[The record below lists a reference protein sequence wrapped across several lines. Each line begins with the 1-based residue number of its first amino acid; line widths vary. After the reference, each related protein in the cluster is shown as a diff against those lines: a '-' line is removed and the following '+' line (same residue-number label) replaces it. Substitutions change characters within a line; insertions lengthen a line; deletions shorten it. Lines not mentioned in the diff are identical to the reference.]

1 MKALR
6 TNPDERFGSVLE
18 FQFAVRNY
26 QRHEESRRLSA
37 RAAELVG
44 EKAETAS
51 LLAYHTYQTAAAL
64 FEESLRTWPQNTL
77 ARNGLRST
85 RLRYAQ
91 LASQKGDYDLGL
103 QVTAQEP
110 ADAEFVALSNKL
122 SQAKT
127 IRSSVK
133 WTAIAAMLLVVA
145 LGVKSIYD
153 NGIITNLNA
162 EVTARKAEATK
173 AIADAN
179 DAKAEAD
186 TAVAQAGTA
195 KAEAARAQEEAVVA
209 QREAE
214 QSRMAAAKSNE
225 QALAARDAA
234 SKAEQ
239 DAEQSRMDAA
249 AAVAQAEEA
258 SKKVAEAN
266 VQLAAA
272 EKSADEARDRQ
283 AQAETA
289 AKVAQVEIQSQA
301 IRGLTLNENYSD
313 ALRQLD
319 RLLEGELLPQ
329 LPADVRAQRTVEL
342 NAQREQLLKR
352 TRRSDE
358 PIQSQAVS
366 PDGNRLAFGDSAGLV
381 SVLQNPSTN
390 LAWVEEPA
398 SSIMLNEPISA
409 VRFVNDQT
417 LMIAAGKNLH
427 LWTIGEATSVALPG
441 HESPIQGADVSGGRI
456 ISGDETGR
464 ILIWNMESRKVIA
477 DMTVKSSIRDVAWI
491 PGTDDF
497 IYAGTRGGQSAD
509 ILAYRVV
516 ASSDS
521 TSERPSRPERLGQLE
536 LSRSHNDAP
545 LRLSVSPDGQ
555 MLVISNSNNGDMV
568 ALNRVA
574 NDEVR
579 EFPFENPAE
588 LERAGKM
595 TWLLNKHSRPVQG
608 MCWSQDSQHLLSAS
622 DDRSIGVWDR
632 NQSSGESSNLQFRIQ
647 LRGHGARVTQATF
660 VDQSSTRVISSSTD
674 GFSRLWNLETH
685 EQDSHEIRKSFGLAH
700 VSFPHD
706 VRKSQDDI
714 VMQNRRSRLLRKA
727 QYQTTGLMSEE
738 IGESEPASVSG
749 AVRRLNQNSTV
760 HRAPVRSVRFADDG
774 NSLASGAADGTIAV
788 WDTAG
793 KKPLQITNAANAA
806 ETFREGHEFNVSRM
820 EFVNVPKDKGI
831 QRVLVTSGF
840 DGSLRFWDMEF
851 ASKRLGVQLQVI
863 NDVGLL
869 NTFSTS
875 KDGRLLV
882 TTTQSLPL
890 RKPVTVWSGRCRNSF
905 RQ

>member
-1 MKALR
+1 MEQALREMSLQENLDILHKTCDAIAYAHHHGVINRDLKPENIMLGEFGEVLVLDWGLAVPAPHAAEQNFRSPVASYGAGTPAYMSPELWTGPPEAIGECSDIYLLGAILFEIVTGNPPHEFPKVDSKAGRSDLWQTIDAVLRINKIREVSESGELLDIAMKALR

-381 SVLQNPSTN
+381 SVLQNP
-390 LAWVEEPA
+390 
-398 SSIMLNEPISA
+398 
-409 VRFVNDQT
+409 
-417 LMIAAGKNLH
+417 
-427 LWTIGEATSVALPG
+427 
-441 HESPIQGADVSGGRI
+441 
-456 ISGDETGR
+456 
-464 ILIWNMESRKVIA
+464 
-477 DMTVKSSIRDVAWI
+477 
-491 PGTDDF
+491 
-497 IYAGTRGGQSAD
+497 
-509 ILAYRVV
+509 
-516 ASSDS
+516 
-521 TSERPSRPERLGQLE
+521 
-536 LSRSHNDAP
+536 
-545 LRLSVSPDGQ
+545 
-555 MLVISNSNNGDMV
+555 
-568 ALNRVA
+568 
-574 NDEVR
+574 
-579 EFPFENPAE
+579 
-588 LERAGKM
+588 
-595 TWLLNKHSRPVQG
+595 
-608 MCWSQDSQHLLSAS
+608 
-622 DDRSIGVWDR
+622 
-632 NQSSGESSNLQFRIQ
+632 
-647 LRGHGARVTQATF
+647 
-660 VDQSSTRVISSSTD
+660 
-674 GFSRLWNLETH
+674 
-685 EQDSHEIRKSFGLAH
+685 
-700 VSFPHD
+700 
-706 VRKSQDDI
+706 
-714 VMQNRRSRLLRKA
+714 RR
-727 QYQTTGLMSEE
+727 T
-738 IGESEPASVSG
+738 
-749 AVRRLNQNSTV
+749 
-760 HRAPVRSVRFADDG
+760 
-774 NSLASGAADGTIAV
+774 
-788 WDTAG
+788 
-793 KKPLQITNAANAA
+793 
-806 ETFREGHEFNVSRM
+806 
-820 EFVNVPKDKGI
+820 
-831 QRVLVTSGF
+831 
-840 DGSLRFWDMEF
+840 
-851 ASKRLGVQLQVI
+851 
-863 NDVGLL
+863 
-869 NTFSTS
+869 
-875 KDGRLLV
+875 
-882 TTTQSLPL
+882 
-890 RKPVTVWSGRCRNSF
+890 
-905 RQ
+905 